1 MSNCAIVG
9 INWGDEGKGR
19 MVDYLTQQ
27 YDVVVR
33 YQGGGNAG
41 HTVINEKGKFALHL
55 LPSGIFRSGVMNI
68 LGNGVALDCEN
79 LLKEI
84 DTVRQGGVDITPENL
99 LVSERASLLLP
110 WHRELDALEEQRLKD
125 KKYGSTKQ
133 GIAPFYS
140 DKYQKKT
147 VLAGELLYPDH
158 LRAHLQD
165 LLEWKNLILRE
176 VYGAKGYT
184 IDEVVGVVK
193 AYSSCVGE
201 GPFVCEWFGADAEK
215 LRDAGDEYGAKTGRP
230 RRVGP
235 IDLVATRYGVRTQN
249 ATNIALTKLD
259 ILSYM
264 DRIPVC
270 AHYEIN
276 GQRTDEFPFPVLLD
290 QAKPVVEYVPGWACD
305 ISAARTWEDLPQA
318 ARDYVEYV
326 ERAIGC
332 HIGYVSVG
340 AERDS
345 LIVR

>member
-184 IDEVVGVVK
+184 MDEMMAWVEQYGQRVKPYVADTGRYLHRNDRDELGVIREVNF
-193 AYSSCVGE
+193 A
-201 GPFVCEWFGADAEK
+201 
-215 LRDAGDEYGAKTGRP
+215 RDAKGTRTAYCKGYFSEELLNGRVLNTQVSLTGTPEAIGITDLAHPDYGDAVTIRP
-230 RRVGP
+230 GETPVFWP
-235 IDLVATRYGVRTQN
+235 CGVT
-249 ATNIALTKLD
+249 
-259 ILSYM
+259 
-264 DRIPVC
+264 
-270 AHYEIN
+270 
-276 GQRTDEFPFPVLLD
+276 
-290 QAKPVVEYVPGWACD
+290 
-305 ISAARTWEDLPQA
+305 PQA
-318 ARDYVEYV
+318 VVMHSKPEFCITHAP
-326 ERAIGC
+326 
-332 HIGYVSVG
+332 GYMFVTDVKNT
-340 AERDS
+340 
-345 LIVR
+345 LLKY